1 MDSLH
6 ISKIVFYF
14 INEVPNYI
22 LNDSFRQS
30 NYTYN
35 FSQIHVIIKIRNTLE
50 DYKTIIL
57 QNQFIYARGK
67 MFFDKSILNYVKRA
81 GL

>member
-14 INEVPNYI
+14 INEVPNCI
-22 LNDSFRQS
+22 LNDSFGQS

-35 FSQIHVIIKIRNTLE
+35 FSQIHIIIKIRNTSE
-50 DYKTIIL
+50 DYKTTIL
-57 QNQFIYARGK
+57 
-67 MFFDKSILNYVKRA
+67 
-81 GL
+81 